1 MSPTPVLGNLL
12 VLRAWLAR
20 GECRGSAQTAGVLA
34 PGFSLGGAFSLRG
47 FYPGVT
53 RPCLCSCFLPP
64 VLKEKLSLGSRRRAG
79 SSCQSCTAAG
89 LSHGSLNPGVT
100 PCRPH
105 SCGAGAAG
113 PTVTPEQHRVG
124 PQLPPSPSAE
134 ACGGLQ
140 AGMWVPREHL
150 WLDQGLPRAEP
161 RGPRHWGS
169 AFCLQEDRTPP
180 SEPTRVIA
188 PV

>member
-1 MSPTPVLGNLL
+1 M
-12 VLRAWLAR
+12 LRARLAR
-20 GECRGSAQTAGVLA
+20 GECRGSAQTTGVLA

-53 RPCLCSCFLPP
+53 LPLLLLPTPCA
-64 VLKEKLSLGSRRRAG
+64 EGEAESRQSRRAG

-89 LSHGSLNPGVT
+89 LSHGSLNPRVT

-124 PQLPPSPSAE
+124 PQLPPSPSTE